1 MRFSVRRATPE
12 DAPALADI
20 HVRARRECMSYLAE
34 RHSSEDVLSWIRE
47 ILPQHDEV
55 WVALD
60 EERVAGF
67 FMLSD
72 NLLYHL
78 YVYPELHG
86 RGLGSLLF
94 ERVTE
99 LSPEGFR
106 LWVFQRNAQARQFY
120 ERRGMHVV
128 ELTDGS
134 GNEEREPDALYEWLP
149 DARGQRLSRA
159 PGV

>member
-1 MRFSVRRATPE
+1 
-12 DAPALADI
+12 
-20 HVRARRECMSYLAE
+20 
-34 RHSSEDVLSWIRE
+34 
-47 ILPQHDEV
+47 
-55 WVALD
+55 
-60 EERVAGF
+60 
-67 FMLSD
+67 MLSD

-120 ERRGMHVV
+120 EHRGMHVV

-149 DARGQRLSRA
+149 DDRRRRLSRA